1 MKPTLITTRHGASTS
16 PFPYEPIG
24 WTQKAVNM
32 TQETTN
38 PANSGSPLINLYSRA
53 SSKWQSTVERL
64 GYPAAYDELIAR
76 SLSASQY
83 SSPVNVLDVG
93 TGTGTFTTALLQSSV
108 AIDRVDLLEPSP
120 DMLSMAEHRIGPN
133 ANRLRC
139 FSGGI
144 GSTQIDAGTYDIILC
159 AHVIEHIEDV
169 QAGLAWMKSRLKAQG
184 VLLLAVSKPHWC
196 TSLVRLQWGHAAYSP
211 LSVEHLLGAA
221 GFSQIDSAPFS
232 KGPPSRTSYGY
243 TARA

>member
-1 MKPTLITTRHGASTS
+1 
-16 PFPYEPIG
+16 
-24 WTQKAVNM
+24 M
-32 TQETTN
+32 TQETTD

-53 SSKWQSTVERL
+53 SSKWQSTIERL
-64 GYPAAYDELIAR
+64 GYPAAYDELISR
-76 SLSASQY
+76 SVSTSQC

-93 TGTGTFTTALLQSSV
+93 AGTGTFTTALLQSSV

-120 DMLSMAEHRIGPN
+120 DMLAVAEHRISPN

-139 FSGGI
+139 FSGRI
-144 GSTQIDAGTYDIILC
+144 GSTQVDAGTYDIILC

-169 QAGLAWMKSRLKAQG
+169 QAGLAWMKSRLRGQG

-196 TSLVRLQWGHAAYSP
+196 TSLVRMRWGHAAYSP
-211 LSVEHLLGAA
+211 PSVEQLLVTA
-221 GFSQIDSAPFS
+221 GFSQIDSGPFS

-243 TARA
+243 TGRV

>member
-1 MKPTLITTRHGASTS
+1 L
-16 PFPYEPIG
+16 PFLYEPIG

-32 TQETTN
+32 TSETTN
-38 PANSGSPLINLYSRA
+38 SANSGSSLINLYSKA

-64 GYPAAYDELIAR
+64 GYPAAYGELIAR
-76 SLSASQY
+76 SVSASQY
-83 SSPVNVLDVG
+83 SSLVNVLDVG
-93 TGTGTFTTALLQSSV
+93 AGTGTFTTALLQSSV
-108 AIDRVDLLEPSP
+108 AVGRIDLLEPSP
-120 DMLSMAEHRIGPN
+120 DMLAVAEHRIGPN

-144 GSTQIDAGTYDIILC
+144 GSPQVNAGTYDIILC
-159 AHVIEHIEDV
+159 AHVIEHIDDV
-169 QAGLAWMKSRLKAQG
+169 QAGLAWMKSRLTEQG

-196 TSLVRLQWGHAAYSP
+196 TSLVRMRWGHAAYSP
-211 LSVEHLLGAA
+211 PSVEKLLLTA
-221 GFSQIDSAPFS
+221 GFSQIDSGPFS